1 MIKVKYHKQ
10 NKQIFAFREDTM
22 KNILFLLNS
31 DFGVKNTIGARA
43 KPIAD
48 ELIRHNALLRIIC
61 RGYNKN
67 LNGGNYNITQIFPY
81 ADVVMKILTAVPIY
95 ISKRFPSN
103 EIKTLIF
110 EYSTIKILKNI
121 DLTEYEIIHSWD
133 FLPRTYRHIKENNPN
148 IKIIQDVPMA
158 FPNVLKD
165 IKDYDILFK
174 GEKLELPMYVKKSL
188 KYIDYYIAPSNF
200 VKKSLINEGIDE
212 EKIFVVPF
220 GVDIEKFKP
229 VEKDY
234 NGIFRVAFSGNVN
247 NRKGIPYLIKAWKEL
262 NLKDAELNIYGRVY
276 PEVKKYLTDAE
287 KYNIKLHGFVSNI
300 NEELPKNHIYV
311 FPSLLEG
318 SAKSVYEALA
328 CGLPVITTEN
338 AGSVVENGK
347 EGFIIPI
354 QDVESLKEK
363 ILFFYNNREMIKEFG
378 KRARKKAEK
387 YTWED
392 YGKRVVEIYKLV
404 SENE

>member
-1 MIKVKYHKQ
+1 
-10 NKQIFAFREDTM
+10 M
-22 KNILFLLNS
+22 KILLLLNS

-48 ELIRHNALLRIIC
+48 ELIKHNIPLKIIC
-61 RGYNKN
+61 RGYNEN
-67 LNGGNYNITQIFPY
+67 LKDDYDITQIFPY
-81 ADVVMKILTAVPIY
+81 SDMVMKALTAIPIY
-95 ISKRFPSN
+95 VSKKFPAN
-103 EIKTLIF
+103 EVKDNIF
-110 EYSTIKILKNI
+110 EYFTIKKIKKI
-121 DLTEYEIIHSWD
+121 DLSEYNIIHSWD
-133 FLPRTYRHIKENNPN
+133 FLPRVYKYIKEKNPN

-158 FPNVLKD
+158 FPNVLKE
-165 IKDYDILFK
+165 IKDYDVLFK
-174 GEKLELPMYVKKSL
+174 GEKLEIPKYVKNAIE
-188 KYIDYYIAPSNF
+188 YIDYYVAPSNF

-220 GVDIEKFKP
+220 GVDIGKFKP
-229 VEKDY
+229 IGKDY

-287 KYNIKLHGFVSNI
+287 KYHIKLHGFVSNI

-338 AGSVVENGK
+338 AGSVVEDGID
-347 EGFIIPI
+347 GFIIPI
-354 QDVESLKEK
+354 QDVKSLKEK
-363 ILFFYNNREMIKEFG
+363 ILFFYNNREKIKEFG
-378 KRARKKAEK
+378 KRARKKAEQ

-392 YGKRVVEIYKLV
+392 YGKRIVEIYKLV
-404 SENE
+404 SEDE